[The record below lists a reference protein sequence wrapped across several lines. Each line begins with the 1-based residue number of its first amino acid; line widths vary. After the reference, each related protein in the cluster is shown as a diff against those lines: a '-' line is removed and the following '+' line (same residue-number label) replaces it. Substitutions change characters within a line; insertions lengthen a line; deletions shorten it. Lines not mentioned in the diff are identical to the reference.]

1 MQVVILAGGL
11 WTRLSEETTVKP
23 KPMVE
28 IGWRPILWH
37 IMKIYSQYGYKD
49 FVICLWYK
57 WYMIKEW
64 FANYLLHN
72 SDVTIDTQT
81 GGQITVH
88 NTNTEDWKV
97 TLIDTG
103 DNSGTWW
110 RIKRIGPY
118 INGNT
123 FMMTY
128 GDGLSDIDLDALLQ
142 FHESHG
148 KLATLTAIQPEWKF
162 GRLGLEWD
170 MITEFAE
177 KKDNIDSWINGGF
190 MVLNKKVLDYI
201 ESDEVMFERD
211 PLERIAHDHELMS
224 YKHRWFWHAMDT
236 LKNRTDLET
245 MLATGKAPWKI
256 W

>member
-1 MQVVILAGGL
+1 MQVVILAGWLG
-11 WTRLSEETTVKP
+11 TRLSEETTIKP

-28 IGWRPILWH
+28 IGGKPILWH
-37 IMKIYSQYGYKD
+37 IMKTYSHYGHKD

-57 WYMIKEW
+57 GYMIKEW

-110 RIKRIGPY
+110 RIKRVGPY
-118 INGNT
+118 INGDT

-148 KLATLTAIQPEWKF
+148 KLATLTAVQPEWKF
-162 GRLGLEWD
+162 GRLGLEGD

-177 KKDNIDSWINGGF
+177 KKDNIDSWINWGF

-201 ESDEVMFERD
+201 ESDEVFFERD

-236 LKNRTDLET
+236 LKNRTDLEA

>member
-1 MQVVILAGGL
+1 MQVVILAGWLG
-11 WTRLSEETTVKP
+11 TRLSEVTTIKP

-28 IGWRPILWH
+28 IGGKPILWH
-37 IMKIYSQYGYKD
+37 IMKTYSHYGHKD

-57 WYMIKEW
+57 GYMIKEW

-110 RIKRIGPY
+110 RIKRVGPY
-118 INGNT
+118 INGDT

-148 KLATLTAIQPEWKF
+148 KLATLTAVQPEWKF
-162 GRLGLEWD
+162 GRLGLEGD

-190 MVLNKKVLDYI
+190 MVLNKNNKFNYI
-201 ESDEVMFERD
+201 
-211 PLERIAHDHELMS
+211 L
-224 YKHRWFWHAMDT
+224 Y
-236 LKNRTDLET
+236 
-245 MLATGKAPWKI
+245 
-256 W
+256 